1 MMMNTDFQEIQEQRG
16 DEPRAANERHI
27 AAALRAELRLAMA
40 RAAAVWREC
49 GVEPGES
56 VAIALASHAETIVAC
71 LGVAR
76 VGAVAVVVDPE
87 RSPREIEQL
96 WLEGRW
102 RFLLAESREGQPC
115 AMRDFVLTR
124 AEWQQALAAARPLTG
139 SRATIAA

>member
-1 MMMNTDFQEIQEQRG
+1 MNADLEESREQRG
-16 DEPRAANERHI
+16 DATRAGSERRA

-40 RAAAVWREC
+40 RAAAVWCDC

-76 VGAVAVVVDPE
+76 AGGVAVVVDAA

-96 WLEGRW
+96 WAQGGW
-102 RFLLAESREGQPC
+102 RFMLAESREEQPA

-124 AEWQQALAAARPLTG
+124 AEWLQALEAAQPPTE
-139 SRATIAA
+139 SPATIAA